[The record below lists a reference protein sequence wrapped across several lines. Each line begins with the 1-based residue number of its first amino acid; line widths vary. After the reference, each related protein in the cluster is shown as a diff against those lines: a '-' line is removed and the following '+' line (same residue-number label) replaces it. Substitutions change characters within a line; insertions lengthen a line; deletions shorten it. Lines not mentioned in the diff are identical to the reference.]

1 MRILL
6 NLMFKG
12 GSNRSVTTCLA
23 KYLKLFVQLPFE
35 TQLHKHLI
43 NCCYD
48 HKIIMEGGIPQL
60 LQIKLTN
67 QRLNKKGTYYLRLT
81 NKE

>member
-48 HKIIMEGGIPQL
+48 HKIIMEGGDPTI
-60 LQIKLTN
+60 ITN
-67 QRLNKKGTYYLRLT
+67 QVNEPKVEQKGNVLFTI
-81 NKE
+81 NQ